1 MSDPVNHPSH
11 YTSHPSGVECI
22 QVTEHMNFCVGN
34 AVKYL
39 WRAGQK
45 GDHLEDLKKARWY
58 IDREIERLEKEAKG
72 TSEPSVPVSP
82 DSKLH
87 SFYGRE
93 EAAMKA
99 ARVSRKVWESLDS
112 STRDFWRRK
121 VEEEAP

>member
-1 MSDPVNHPSH
+1 MSD
-11 YTSHPSGVECI
+11 HPSGIECI
-22 QVTEHMNFCVGN
+22 QVTERMNFCIGS
-34 AVKYL
+34 AVERLWQASQKKY
-39 WRAGQK
+39 AI
-45 GDHLEDLKKARWY
+45 EDLKKARWY